1 MSPEQISS
9 KYYDYKIDVWGIACI
24 LFYLIFNKYP
34 FQGSSLSHLKYNINK
49 QNPFLN
55 SKSKYNLLQ
64 DSFSF
69 YTILDEM
76 LHKNKHKRTDLKLF
90 LDNNQ
95 QLLKFY
101 NIDYNINKFTHY
113 TIKFVPNSI
122 QEWKDLI
129 HKIKTDFN
137 LEQYSQYN
145 HNDSNNQYNNNH
157 VSKLN
162 TTIPKIIS
170 FKEIKQKKYNIP
182 STPPPPPPKT
192 IKLQKIKQPNIYH
205 KKNIAHPDVYNNF
218 NYNKSKSKINLPK
231 IYIHHKNKLPNS
243 TIHQFNIQK
252 SIQDRQLRIKKQQEY
267 IHISRKNAISR
278 IHQYKKKTPTT
289 HLTIHITS

>member
-1 MSPEQISS
+1 MIIIS
-9 KYYDYKIDVWGIACI
+9 
-24 LFYLIFNKYP
+24 
-34 FQGSSLSHLKYNINK
+34 IN
-49 QNPFLN
+49 
-55 SKSKYNLLQ
+55 
-64 DSFSF
+64 
-69 YTILDEM
+69 YT
-76 LHKNKHKRTDLKLF
+76 K
-90 LDNNQ
+90 
-95 QLLKFY
+95 
-101 NIDYNINKFTHY
+101 Y
-113 TIKFVPNSI
+113 TIKSVPNSI

-205 KKNIAHPDVYNNF
+205 KKY
-218 NYNKSKSKINLPK
+218 SS
-231 IYIHHKNKLPNS
+231 
-243 TIHQFNIQK
+243 
-252 SIQDRQLRIKKQQEY
+252 
-267 IHISRKNAISR
+267 SRC
-278 IHQYKKKTPTT
+278 
-289 HLTIHITS
+289 L